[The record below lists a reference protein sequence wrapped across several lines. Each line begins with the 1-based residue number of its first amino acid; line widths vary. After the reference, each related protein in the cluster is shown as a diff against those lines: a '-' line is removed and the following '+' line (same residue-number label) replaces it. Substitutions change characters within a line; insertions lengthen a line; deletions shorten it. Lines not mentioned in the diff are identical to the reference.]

1 MTISGVEFL
10 KIILSHISISQFW
23 KQAQEFSRVVKLE
36 SAVQV
41 VMQHDLYPW
50 GAGGG
55 HILTVGMEKEQP
67 YTVTRHSIKKSV
79 LILFSGY
86 SHSLLTYIY
95 VYMYVYT
102 HFFIDGVMQKVT
114 SEKRTLSFNKGNI
127 KLFSPA

>member
-41 VMQHDLYPW
+41 VMQHDLYSW

-67 YTVTRHSIKKSV
+67 YTVTRHSTKKCLNLV
-79 LILFSGY
+79 FRLQ
-86 SHSLLTYIY
+86 SLSPYIY
-95 VYMYVYT
+95 LCIYVCIYT
-102 HFFIDGVMQKVT
+102 RFY
-114 SEKRTLSFNKGNI
+114 
-127 KLFSPA
+127 